1 MSRQLACTPKEALV
15 SNPSPPM
22 AELDRI
28 EREEAERAYRA
39 FIDRCNRITDR
50 EIEDS
55 EWWRRIVD
63 RARET
68 DHG

>member
-1 MSRQLACTPKEALV
+1 
-15 SNPSPPM
+15 M

-39 FIDRCNRITDR
+39 FVDRCNRITDR

-55 EWWRRIVD
+55 EWRRRIVD